1 MLVSKKIFFWG
12 KKKEITNSKEVLYHL
27 KALWYDKKGKW
38 EMAHS
43 IVQIIGDSNADL
55 IHAYLHRKEGDSYN
69 ASYWY
74 RKANKSKP
82 DISLDEEWEFLTN
95 RFLSSK

>member
-1 MLVSKKIFFWG
+1 MELLEFLKTTEKH
-12 KKKEITNSKEVLYHL
+12 EPPNELNDHL

-43 IVQIIGDSNADL
+43 IVQILGDSKADL

-82 DISLDEEWEFLTN
+82 DISLDEEWEILTN
-95 RFLSSK
+95 GFLRNN